1 MDANL
6 RSLREKLG
14 GDETKISDYFRDT
27 LEDRHIHGVENMA
40 ESASFPRTTN
50 VWQQEIDEIPNSTI
64 MKSFF
69 LAAFAA
75 TLALAPYV
83 AAHGSVHKIVIDG
96 KEYDGPAVGKG
107 PLSGSPI
114 RAISEVDPVKGATN
128 PSLSCGQNAS
138 LADTTASANPG
149 SQLQLFWIN
158 GQGGPWPHNAGP
170 IINYMASCGGND
182 CSQFDAS
189 KAEWFKIEQSG
200 VQSDGTWEQ
209 AALMQGQPFSLTL
222 PENLKPGGYLL
233 RNEIISLQLAMSSG
247 GYESYPSC
255 SQLLIGGNGNGVP
268 DETVQFPG
276 AYSDNDPGLL
286 VNIYPLAGPYVFPG
300 GPISNLASSAASGMT
315 GGSNN
320 TSSAGGGA
328 GSASSAAPSA
338 ASSSAAK
345 PSATA
350 SLASAPASASSPAS
364 TKTCGSKKRMA
375 KRHIRHASH

>member
-1 MDANL
+1 
-6 RSLREKLG
+6 
-14 GDETKISDYFRDT
+14 
-27 LEDRHIHGVENMA
+27 
-40 ESASFPRTTN
+40 
-50 VWQQEIDEIPNSTI
+50 
-64 MKSFF
+64 MKSFT
-69 LAAFAA
+69 LAAFATA
-75 TLALAPYV
+75 LALAPFV
-83 AAHGSVHKIVIDG
+83 AAHGSVHKLVIDG

-138 LADTTASANPG
+138 LADTTAPANPG
-149 SQLQLFWIN
+149 SQVQLFWIN

-170 IINYMASCGGND
+170 IMNYMASCGGND

-209 AALMQGQPFSLTL
+209 ASLMQGTPFSLTL

-233 RNEIISLQLAMSSG
+233 RNEIISLQLAMSPG

-268 DETVQFPG
+268 DQTVKFPG
-276 AYSDNDPGLL
+276 AYSDNDPGLF

-300 GPISNLASSAASGMT
+300 GPVSNLASSSASGMT

-320 TSSAGGGA
+320 TSSAGTGA
-328 GSASSAAPSA
+328 GSASSAASSSVAVPSA
-338 ASSSAAK
+338 S
-345 PSATA
+345 
-350 SLASAPASASSPAS
+350 ASAPASASSPAS
-364 TKTCGSKKRMA
+364 PKTCGSKNKRMT
-375 KRHIRHASH
+375 KRHVRHASH